1 MAYSKIWSIITK
13 DKYHHMNK
21 EIFLT
26 AEGISTLRNELE
38 RLTGSERE
46 KIAKRLRSAIEM
58 GDLSENADYI
68 KAKEDQAFIEGRILE
83 LEETLKNAV
92 VINKPQENQGVIQ
105 IGSIVV
111 VKEIDFQ
118 EETIH
123 IVGSKEADPA
133 AGKISYES
141 PLGSALLNHRIGDI
155 VRVETPAGGTN
166 FKVIEIK

>member
-1 MAYSKIWSIITK
+1 MACSKISTVITEVIYYLMK
-13 DKYHHMNK
+13 K

-26 AEGISTLRNELE
+26 EEGISTLKIELE
-38 RLTGSERE
+38 HLVGSERK
-46 KIAKRLRSAIEM
+46 KIAERLRSAIQM

-68 KAKEDQAFIEGRILE
+68 KAKEDQSFIEGRILE
-83 LEETLKNAV
+83 LEETLKQAV
-92 VINKPQENQGVIQ
+92 VIDKTQTNQEMIQ
-105 IGSIVV
+105 IGSKVV

-118 EETIH
+118 EETIY

-133 AGKISYES
+133 SGKISYES
-141 PLGSALLNHRIGDI
+141 PIGSALLNHHVGDI